1 MADILPPHSAEAEE
15 AVLGSLLVDP
25 ESVGRVRAGLAPS
38 DFFIV
43 KNGWVFEAICAAG
56 LSADVLTVADELG
69 KHGRLEEAGGEGFL
83 ARLTDIPTAL
93 NVDGYAAI
101 VKEHSIR
108 RQWIR
113 AASAIAKLGY
123 DRSVPIEA
131 AQSRMMEAAM
141 GALMPG
147 AGREAIGMREA
158 VAREFDW
165 LQALARGEM
174 QQGGISTGFED
185 LDRLVMGMY
194 REDLVVVGARP
205 GMGKS
210 ALLGNMLARGAK
222 RGQKGL
228 FFSIEMSAKALAM
241 RHIAAEGDIDH
252 GKLRT
257 AKLDE
262 GEWAAVAKLAGTDVP
277 LWIDDSPEIGVME
290 IRARAAQV
298 KAEHGLDVIGV
309 DYLQRVTTRTGN
321 ADKRYLELGEVA
333 RGLKQLARDLGV
345 VVITLAQAGRSV
357 EGRMDKRPYMSDL
370 EESGKIEQ
378 HADGVWFLYRDEYYN
393 ADTDR
398 PGIAEVIVRKNRN
411 GPTGVVDLFWDKSRQ
426 RYGEVTRVKL

>member
-1 MADILPPHSAEAEE
+1 MADVLPPHSAEAEE
-15 AVLGSLLVDP
+15 AVLGSLLIDP
-25 ESVGRVRAGLAPS
+25 LSIGRVRAGLGPS
-38 DFFIV
+38 DFYIV
-43 KNGWVFEAICAAG
+43 RNGWVFEAICAAG
-56 LSADVLTVADELG
+56 ENADVLTVADELG
-69 KHGRLEEAGGEGFL
+69 KHGRLEEAGGEVFL
-83 ARLTDIPTAL
+83 AQLTAIPTAL

-101 VKEHSIR
+101 VKEYAIR
-108 RQWIR
+108 RRWIHT
-113 AASAIAKLGY
+113 AGAIAKLGY

-131 AQSRMMEAAM
+131 AQARMMEAAM

-147 AGREAIGMREA
+147 AGRQAIGIREAIA
-158 VAREFDW
+158 KEFDW
-165 LQALARGEM
+165 LQAMARGEIKV
-174 QQGGISTGFED
+174 GELSTGFED
-185 LDRLVMGMY
+185 LDRLLSGMN

-228 FFSIEMSAKALAM
+228 FFSIEMSEKQLAR
-241 RHIAAEGDIDH
+241 RHIASEGDIDH

-298 KAEHGLDVIGV
+298 KAQHGLDVIGV
-309 DYLQRVTTRTGN
+309 DYLQRVTTKTGN
-321 ADKRYLELGEVA
+321 ADKRYLELGDVA

-345 VVITLAQAGRSV
+345 LVITLAQVGRAV
-357 EGRMDKRPYMSDL
+357 ETRMDKRPFMSDL

-411 GPTGVVDLFWDKSRQ
+411 GPTGVVDLGWDKSRQ